1 MAAFTVSRSSLP
13 CLFLA
18 RVLILLAFHSPS
30 AAFKDVEY
38 TLLSKPS
45 NQVSVIIYNNLGI
58 LNRVRRSDDAVQNN
72 NLSMV
77 STPASSNSSV
87 TTISSISTT
96 TSTRTTSPHP
106 KVSVPSS
113 TTTTSTP
120 STTTPATTTP
130 TTTIPPT
137 TTVTST
143 TVTTPNA
150 TSTTV
155 PTTKRIIVSS
165 SSTSTVTTPITK
177 VIKDNHIYYK
187 STIIQDAVNEHWV
200 NFDDSVNA
208 HKVLSDS
215 HRMAASVQ
223 MKFKFRFFGHTV
235 VNVTVATGGFLYM
248 GPFLHQW
255 LTATQYVA
263 PMMANF
269 DTSLGNNS
277 DIKIKA
283 DGQQFVVQWHHV
295 HLKDQNATT
304 PFNFQASLDKSGKI
318 KFMYK
323 DLPILPD
330 KISSE
335 KHPVKIGLSDAYYID
350 SKSNEGVIRT
360 IYEYH
365 RVAIDMQKIRPRTVV
380 ILEPLPTCN
389 LAEDCS
395 SCINQKINFDCSW
408 CPAVQRCSD
417 GIDWQRQD
425 WFLNKCHKLKE
436 NETKK
441 CPSYSALSKKPK
453 DSVPV
458 AVVIVI
464 VVVLILC
471 ISVAIWCFYGY
482 SHPTT
487 PLGIW
492 MMEHRPSQMKAKMA
506 NMKFWK
512 QSTPA
517 GDKYRI
523 ESEA

>member
-1 MAAFTVSRSSLP
+1 MSLLP
-13 CLFLA
+13 LEVF
-18 RVLILLAFHSPS
+18 S
-30 AAFKDVEY
+30 
-38 TLLSKPS
+38 TWGLSF
-45 NQVSVIIYNNLGI
+45 
-58 LNRVRRSDDAVQNN
+58 
-72 NLSMV
+72 
-77 STPASSNSSV
+77 
-87 TTISSISTT
+87 IS
-96 TSTRTTSPHP
+96 
-106 KVSVPSS
+106 
-113 TTTTSTP
+113 
-120 STTTPATTTP
+120 
-130 TTTIPPT
+130 
-137 TTVTST
+137 
-143 TVTTPNA
+143 
-150 TSTTV
+150 
-155 PTTKRIIVSS
+155 
-165 SSTSTVTTPITK
+165 
-177 VIKDNHIYYK
+177 
-187 STIIQDAVNEHWV
+187 
-200 NFDDSVNA
+200 
-208 HKVLSDS
+208 
-215 HRMAASVQ
+215 
-223 MKFKFRFFGHTV
+223 
-235 VNVTVATGGFLYM
+235 
-248 GPFLHQW
+248 
-255 LTATQYVA
+255 
-263 PMMANF
+263 
-269 DTSLGNNS
+269 
-277 DIKIKA
+277 A

-304 PFNFQASLDKSGKI
+304 PFNFQALLDKSGKI

-323 DLPILPD
+323 ELPILPN

-389 LAEDCS
+389 LAEDCR
-395 SCINQKINFDCSW
+395 F
-408 CPAVQRCSD
+408 
-417 GIDWQRQD
+417 
-425 WFLNKCHKLKE
+425 FFNKCHKLKE
-436 NETKK
+436 NEMKK
-441 CPSYSALSKKPK
+441 CPSY
-453 DSVPV
+453 SVPV